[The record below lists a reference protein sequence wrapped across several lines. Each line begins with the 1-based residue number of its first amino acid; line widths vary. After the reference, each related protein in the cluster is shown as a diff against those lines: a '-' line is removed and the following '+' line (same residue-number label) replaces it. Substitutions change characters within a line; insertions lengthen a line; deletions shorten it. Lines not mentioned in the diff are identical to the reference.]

1 MNHERYRNRTG
12 SMRDS
17 VVNCNVVKRS
27 KGHAMKKICLIL
39 QLLLICCTCVTA
51 FADGAGT
58 GSISGRVMIREG
70 VPMRDGLIFI
80 FNADSGAPPSFDRYW
95 RVPDEI
101 APIDGDGSF
110 KAVLSKGRYYL
121 GAIKRK
127 SNEDIGPLQD
137 GDLFLPFYAD
147 GAPIGYAVS
156 SGSTT
161 DLGMVYGAKLFS
173 TSILKTGAGV
183 TAITGVVRDSGGK
196 PLENALV
203 FAFPTPSMLGKPLF
217 ISEKTG
223 KDGTYMLRVYEGGSY
238 YLKIRNSYGG
248 GAMKAGEI
256 MGTYGQENPMAVP
269 VKTGVTVKGIDMTGT
284 TFAGQGPKRNMKK

>member
-1 MNHERYRNRTG
+1 
-12 SMRDS
+12 
-17 VVNCNVVKRS
+17 
-27 KGHAMKKICLIL
+27 MKKICLIL
-39 QLLLICCTCVTA
+39 PLLLICCTCVIA
-51 FADGAGT
+51 FADGDKT
-58 GSISGRVMIREG
+58 GSISGRVMVKEG
-70 VPMRDGLIFI
+70 VPMADGLIFI
-80 FNADSGAPPSFDRYW
+80 FNAAAGAPPSFDKYW

-101 APIDGDGSF
+101 AQIDADGKF
-110 KAVLSKGRYYL
+110 KAVLSKGKYYL

-147 GAPIGYAVS
+147 GAPIGYEVS

-161 DLGMVYGAKLFS
+161 DLGLIYGAKLFS
-173 TSILKTGAGV
+173 KSILKTGDGV
-183 TAITGVVRDSGGK
+183 TAIEGIVSDSGGR

-217 ISEKTG
+217 ISDKTG
-223 KDGTYMLRVYEGGSY
+223 KDGKYMLRVYEGGSY

-256 MGTYGQENPMAVP
+256 MGNYGQEIPVAVA
-269 VKTGVTVKGIDMTGT
+269 VKTGAIVKGIDITGT
-284 TFAGQGPKRNMKK
+284 TFSGQGPKKNKKK